1 MKGFIFLGLCVS
13 PLCIAQ
19 KTDSLKVKEI
29 EILNFTKKLP
39 VTKEIIYVEKDYL
52 KIKHLFYLHLIQE
65 MALVI
70 PIFAFVV

>member
-39 VTKEIIYVEKDYL
+39 VTKEIIYVEKDL
-52 KIKHLFYLHLIQE
+52 ARKN
-65 MALVI
+65 
-70 PIFAFVV
+70 